1 MRFLPDSGDIGI
13 YEVPLEF
20 ENIPNENIMNL
31 LQFFDKTG
39 GVRVTESGKNIT
51 IEHLMSRPLRNTLQN
66 ESSLKNLLIT
76 VKDMTIRPTPPE
88 TKNPKDVTIDTTN
101 RDRWDVTMTLQFY
114 IRGVSR
120 DHIAALDTSLT
131 TLLDQKN
138 REGSLIAR
146 SQELL
151 KICNNCPEAT
161 QIKDIITLLG
171 NAKTAYDS
179 IIAQE
184 KKAKNTM
191 NPIETLERRTRLMST
206 IETLQKKLDALSS
219 KIAPIQ

>member
-1 MRFLPDSGDIGI
+1 
-13 YEVPLEF
+13 
-20 ENIPNENIMNL
+20 
-31 LQFFDKTG
+31 
-39 GVRVTESGKNIT
+39 
-51 IEHLMSRPLRNTLQN
+51 MSRPLRNTLQN